1 MEINNLQQLWKKQ
14 QEQLNKQK
22 KINEQLVIH
31 IIKSKT
37 NWLAP
42 RPLFFIVLFVLC
54 GLYSIAA
61 MIFAQLYWTGMI
73 ILMCIYGIYE
83 MSWQI
88 NYKNK
93 INNMEGGLIGMEYNL
108 IEYKRRYERSKRQ
121 MWFVIIP
128 YLLWFAYYLY
138 QFLNLELA
146 IGIFAITIC
155 AAFVAYRLRNM
166 KTYDA
171 LREINQCLSE
181 LKEFEK

>member
-1 MEINNLQQLWKKQ
+1 
-14 QEQLNKQK
+14 
-22 KINEQLVIH
+22 
-31 IIKSKT
+31 
-37 NWLAP
+37 
-42 RPLFFIVLFVLC
+42 
-54 GLYSIAA
+54 
-61 MIFAQLYWTGMI
+61 
-73 ILMCIYGIYE
+73 

-138 QFLNLELA
+138 QFFNLELA
-146 IGIFAITIC
+146 IGIFVVTIC
-155 AAFVAYRLRNM
+155 AMFVAYRLRNM